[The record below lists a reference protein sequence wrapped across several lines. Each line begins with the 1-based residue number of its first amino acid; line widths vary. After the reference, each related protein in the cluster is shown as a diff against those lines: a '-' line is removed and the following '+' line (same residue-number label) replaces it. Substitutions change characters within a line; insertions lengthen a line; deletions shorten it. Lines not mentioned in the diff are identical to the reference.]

1 MDDHQPL
8 WRVTKKSLAKVISV
22 FLRSKLMYRNN
33 FFSIAC
39 IFQFASWEKSFS
51 YTVFIKPLTAGSE
64 TQQMLLIL
72 MPDDFTRLL
81 GAS

>member
-1 MDDHQPL
+1 
-8 WRVTKKSLAKVISV
+8 
-22 FLRSKLMYRNN
+22 MYRNN